1 MRSWQKFNRLAGIGI
16 FGFPVVLGIIAVV
29 ATSTRFGLWAAVKE
43 STLPLLLISCPLLIW
58 ACYAR
63 RPVVTRRAK
72 VLWLVVL
79 VLSLVLLASTPI
91 SFWTGPCL
99 VVLTS
104 EVTRVLTVGRG
115 RSTAGPQT
123 RPRTDRAAAGPTAVP
138 RRRY

>member
-1 MRSWQKFNRLAGIGI
+1 MRSWQKLNRLASVGI

-58 ACYAR
+58 ACYVR

-79 VLSLVLLASTPI
+79 VLSLVLLVSTPI

-115 RSTAGPQT
+115 RKH
-123 RPRTDRAAAGPTAVP
+123 RRTSNKVVVRGGQ
-138 RRRY
+138 R

>member
-16 FGFPVVLGIIAVV
+16 FGFPVLLGIIAVV
-29 ATSTRFGLWAAVKE
+29 ATSTRFGLWTAVKE
-43 STLPLLLISCPLLIW
+43 STLPLLLISGPLLIW

-63 RPVVTRRAK
+63 RPVITRRAK

-79 VLSLVLLASTPI
+79 VLSLVLLSSTPI

-104 EVTRVLTVGRG
+104 EVTRVLTVCRG
-115 RSTAGPQT
+115 RKH
-123 RPRTDRAAAGPTAVP
+123 RRTSNKNVVGGGQR
-138 RRRY
+138 